1 MLSAACQ
8 ASNREAE
15 MAAIVSR
22 RSARAAWLTGR
33 ADVRAPACG
42 LVRRAMPFPAAAVVA
57 CAAGAALAGLAA
69 QILGSPAP
77 IAVVAGWNEVAS

>member
-15 MAAIVSR
+15 MAAIISR
-22 RSARAAWLTGR
+22 GSARAAWLTGL

-42 LVRRAMPFPAAAVVA
+42 LVQRAIPFPAAAV
-57 CAAGAALAGLAA
+57 AAGAALAALAGLAG
-69 QILGSPAP
+69 QILDLPAP